1 MKKIGKTYEK
11 KFYIDNGE
19 PKEIPYCEKHQE
31 HYNGDVRSW
40 MCDSC
45 VEESIQRDK
54 VAKKEKKVK
63 EAKYV
68 PTLEE
73 SWTDILSNKKLTN
86 ADRTK
91 LEAVK
96 EYMDRGIIGREQPK
110 EGRKQGK
117 FSKAEALRL
126 YQEVKELRRE
136 EILNELVEKTPENYR
151 LVTDEEY
158 MREVVSNI
166 IKENEIGYDTETT
179 GLDKYNDKIVGH
191 CIYAPTV
198 DESYYIPFRHITGE
212 TQLHVD
218 FVTDNLDTILD
229 LVPKKI
235 CHNAQYDMHM
245 CINDG
250 LPITGEWHCT
260 QTIAHMFNENEMSF
274 ALKNLVPKYL
284 GIPSDKYGD
293 LFGDGGF
300 EGVPLKYAR
309 YYGANDPKI
318 TYMLYKWYEDFGI
331 NDKYGMGR
339 IWKEYLEVEMPLI
352 KVVVEMERVGF
363 IINEEHMGQQSV
375 DYGYDIHH
383 LERELKEILG
393 DINFG
398 SPAQLLPALRKATG
412 ENIKGTG
419 KKILKPLKSQY
430 RVVKLLL
437 EWRERSK
444 LKNDFMDKLPNFYK
458 ESTKRYH
465 SNFKPR
471 GTVTTRFSS
480 VEFNAQQIHKIIRQS
495 FEAPK
500 GQLIV
505 SADFGGQENRWLGHF
520 CQDEKMIEGWANGVD
535 FYSRIGSDVFQKP
548 YEECGDGTQWRN
560 LSKVIV
566 LAVTYGISPVE
577 LGASILPAIM
587 EDRGFDK
594 IDSKLV
600 NHLGITVKS
609 RNKVGS
615 DKWIKDVWTALGNK
629 IIRDF
634 LDAFPRIE
642 PWMKETRKMASEK
655 GYVLMEFG
663 NKRRLPLPKE
673 VYMEES
679 KVTIEVDKMRQAG
692 YDLEERRK
700 GKDILIPWKF
710 LPEWKRKS
718 IKGGIDRQAVNSVI
732 QGTSAEQ
739 TKRVMIEADKWCKHK
754 RAHGREF
761 YLLAPIHDELLFYA
775 PEDITK
781 EEIDVIEMLM
791 TQTVTL
797 QGIDVVTDIAVGK
810 NWKDM
815 EPQEEFFKS
824 QKEWIQLWNERN
836 WMN

>member
-1 MKKIGKTYEK
+1 MKKIIKTDSIDITEK
-11 KFYIDNGE
+11 
-19 PKEIPYCEKHQE
+19 
-31 HYNGDVRSW
+31 VT
-40 MCDSC
+40 
-45 VEESIQRDK
+45 
-54 VAKKEKKVK
+54 KKEKKVK

-73 SWTDILSNKKLTN
+73 CWEEILSNKKTP
-86 ADRTK
+86 ASDMKKYR
-91 LEAVK
+91 EVK
-96 EYMDRGIIGREQPK
+96 DYMDRGIIGREPVK
-110 EGRKQGK
+110 EGKKQGK
-117 FSKAEALRL
+117 FTKAEAKRL
-126 YQEVKELRRE
+126 HLQVKDIRRE
-136 EILNELVEKTPENYR
+136 EILKELVEKTPDNYI
-151 LVTDEEY
+151 LVVDH
-158 MREVVSNI
+158 
-166 IKENEIGYDTETT
+166 KELYDMVDALEGVEEIGYDTETT
-179 GLDKYNDKIVGH
+179 GLDKYSDKIVGH
-191 CIYAPTV
+191 CIYNPEV
-198 DESYYIPFRHITGE
+198 DKSYYVPFRHITNE
-212 TQLHVD
+212 IQIPLKDV
-218 FVTDNLDTILD
+218 NLAMEDVLTR
-229 LVPKKI
+229 VPKKI
-235 CHNAQYDMHM
+235 LHNAQYDMHM

-293 LFGDGGF
+293 LFGNGGF

-318 TYMLYKWYEDFGI
+318 TYQLYKFYEDFGI
-331 NDKYGMGR
+331 NDKYDMAR
-339 IWKEYLEVEMPLI
+339 TWNEYLEVEMPLI
-352 KVVVEMERVGF
+352 KVVVNMERVGF
-363 IINEEHMGQQSV
+363 IINEKHMGQQSIE
-375 DYGYDIHH
+375 YGKEIYDM
-383 LERELKEILG
+383 ECELKNLLG

-398 SPAQLLPALRKATG
+398 SPSQLLPALKKATG
-412 ENIKGTG
+412 EDIKGTG

-430 RVVKLLL
+430 YVVKLLL
-437 EWRERSK
+437 EWRGKHK
-444 LKNDFMDKLPNFYK
+444 LKNDFMDKLPNFKK
-458 ESTKRYH
+458 EETGRYH
-465 SNFKPR
+465 SSFKPR
-471 GTVTTRFSS
+471 GTVTGRFSS

-495 FEAPK
+495 FEAPD

-566 LAVTYGISPVE
+566 LAVTYGISPIE

-587 EDRGFDK
+587 EDRGYK
-594 IDSKLV
+594 TITKELINS
-600 NHLGITVKS
+600 LGIKPKDS
-609 RNKVGS
+609 H
-615 DKWIKDVWTALGNK
+615 DKAVWSALGEK

-642 PWMKETRKMASEK
+642 PWMNKTRKLASDK

-679 KVTIEVDKMRQAG
+679 RNVIAVDKMRQQG
-692 YDLEERRK
+692 YNLEERRK

-710 LPEWKRKS
+710 LPDWKKKS

-739 TKRVMIEADKWCKHK
+739 TKRVCIQMDAWCQHMRKQ
-754 RAHGREF
+754 GREF
-761 YLLAPIHDELLFYA
+761 YLQSSIHDEILIFA
-775 PEDITK
+775 PNDITYD
-781 EEIDVIEMLM
+781 EVRMIEKIM

-797 QGIDVVTDIAVGK
+797 SGIDVVTDIAIGK

-815 EPQEEFFKS
+815 IPEEEFFNSPEEYVK
-824 QKEWIQLWNERN
+824 LWEERR
-836 WMN
+836 WMSK

>member
-1 MKKIGKTYEK
+1 MKKIQL
-11 KFYIDNGE
+11 IDNTGKAFKIDATSGE
-19 PKEIPYCEKHQE
+19 MIYLDEIGDKLAEK
-31 HYNGDVRSW
+31 
-40 MCDSC
+40 
-45 VEESIQRDK
+45 I
-54 VAKKEKKVK
+54 AKKEKKVK
-63 EAKYV
+63 EAKYI

-73 SWTDILSNKKLTN
+73 SWAEILSNKKLTN

-96 EYMDRGIIGREQPK
+96 EYMDRGVIGREQPK

-117 FSKAEALRL
+117 FSKAEGIRL
-126 YQEVKELRRE
+126 YQQVKELRRE
-136 EILNELVEKTPENYR
+136 EILNELVEKTPENYI
-151 LVTDEEY
+151 LVTSEEE
-158 MREVVSNI
+158 MEAMM
-166 IKENEIGYDTETT
+166 NEFSLVTECGYDTETT

-191 CIYAPTV
+191 CIYNPLV
-198 DESYYIPFRHITGE
+198 DKSYYVPFRHITGE
-212 TQLHVD
+212 LQLEVE
-218 FVTDNLDTILD
+218 FVTKAFDVLLTSVL
-229 LVPKKI
+229 KKI

-274 ALKNLVPKYL
+274 ALKSLVPKYL

-293 LFGDGGF
+293 LFGNGGF

-363 IINEEHMGQQSV
+363 IINEKHMRQQSEE
-375 DYGYDIHH
+375 YGKEIYA
-383 LERELKEILG
+383 LECELKNILG

-398 SPAQLLPALRKATG
+398 SPAQLLPALKKATG

-430 RVVKLLL
+430 HVVKLLL
-437 EWRERSK
+437 EWRERTK

-458 ESTKRYH
+458 ESTKKYH
-465 SNFKPR
+465 SSFKPR

-495 FEAPK
+495 FEAPD
-500 GQLIV
+500 GQVIV

-587 EDRGFDK
+587 EDRGFTSISDK
-594 IDSKLV
+594 LISELK
-600 NHLGITVKS
+600 ITVKKK
-609 RNKVGS
+609 NGKYV
-615 DKWIKDVWTALGNK
+615 DKDVWTALGEK

-679 KVTIEVDKMRQAG
+679 KNVIAVDKMRQKG
-692 YDLEERRK
+692 YNLEERRK
-700 GKDILIPWKF
+700 GKDILIPWEM
-710 LPEWKRKS
+710 LPKWKKKS

-732 QGTSAEQ
+732 QGSSAEQ

-754 RAHGREF
+754 RSHGREF
-761 YLLAPIHDELLFYA
+761 YLCCPVHDELLFYV
-775 PEDITK
+775 PVDVTQ
-781 EEIDVIEMLM
+781 EEIGWIERLM
-791 TQTVTL
+791 TETVKL
-797 QGIDVVTDIAVGK
+797 NNIDVVTDIAVGK

-815 EPQEEFFKS
+815 ISEKEFFKN
-824 QKEWIQLWNERN
+824 QKGWIKLWNERN
-836 WMN
+836 WISK

>member
-1 MKKIGKTYEK
+1 MLNDIDLSKAGTNIAKI
-11 KFYIDNGE
+11 N
-19 PKEIPYCEKHQE
+19 
-31 HYNGDVRSW
+31 
-40 MCDSC
+40 
-45 VEESIQRDK
+45 
-54 VAKKEKKVK
+54 AKEKKVK
-63 EAKYV
+63 AAKYV

-73 SWTDILSNKKLTN
+73 CWEEILSNKK
-86 ADRTK
+86 ASASDRAK
-91 LEAVK
+91 YREVK
-96 EYMDRGIIGREQPK
+96 DYMDRGIIGREPVK
-110 EGRKQGK
+110 EGKKQGK
-117 FSKAEALRL
+117 FTMAEAKRL
-126 YQEVKELRRE
+126 HVALKEIRRA
-136 EILNELVEKTPENYR
+136 EILEELVEKTPDNYI
-151 LVTDEEY
+151 LVTDLEGLTE
-158 MREVVSNI
+158 MRRTAEVQS
-166 IKENEIGYDTETT
+166 EIGYDTETT

-191 CIYAPTV
+191 CVYCP
-198 DESYYIPFRHITGE
+198 DDDKSFYIPFRHITGE
-212 TQLHVD
+212 IQLD
-218 FVTDNLDTILD
+218 FEEVNNAISIVLSR
-229 LVPKKI
+229 VPKKI
-235 CHNAQYDMHM
+235 LHNAQYDMHM

-293 LFGDGGF
+293 LFGNGGF

-318 TYMLYKWYEDFGI
+318 TYQLYKFYEDFGI
-331 NDKYGMGR
+331 NNKYDMGR

-352 KVVVEMERVGF
+352 KVVVDMERVGF

-375 DYGYDIHH
+375 EYGKDIEVIE
-383 LERELKEILG
+383 ERLKNQLG

-398 SPAQLLPALRKATG
+398 SPAQLLPALKKATG
-412 ENIKGTG
+412 EEIKGTG
-419 KKILKPLKSQY
+419 KKLLKPLKSQY
-430 RVVKLLL
+430 KVVADLL
-437 EWRERSK
+437 EWRGMTK
-444 LKNDFMDKLPNFYK
+444 LKNDFMDKLPNFRK
-458 ESTKRYH
+458 ESTGRYH
-465 SNFKPR
+465 SSFKPR
-471 GTVTTRFSS
+471 GTVTGRFSS

-495 FEAPK
+495 FEAPE
-500 GQLIV
+500 GQVIV

-520 CQDEKMIEGWANGVD
+520 CQDEKMIDGWANNID
-535 FYSRIGSDVFQKP
+535 FYSKIGSDVFQKP

-566 LAVTYGISPVE
+566 LAVTYGISPIE

-587 EDRGFDK
+587 EDRGYTTVSAELIK
-594 IDSKLV
+594 
-600 NHLGITVKS
+600 HLGINPKK
-609 RNKVGS
+609 RNGKVG
-615 DKWIKDVWTALGNK
+615 DKEIWTVLGEK

-642 PWMKETRKMASEK
+642 PWMKKTRKMAAEK

-679 KVTIEVDKMRQAG
+679 RNVQCVDEMRRAG
-692 YDLEERRK
+692 IDLDSKRK
-700 GKDILIPWKF
+700 GKDIAVPWQL
-710 LPEWKRKS
+710 LPEWKKKS

-739 TKRVMIEADKWCKHK
+739 TKRVMIESAKWCKHK
-754 RAHGREF
+754 RDNGREF

-775 PEDITK
+775 PEDITQ

-797 QGIDVVTDIAVGK
+797 QGIDVVTDIAIGK

-815 EPQEEFFKS
+815 ISQEEFFKS
-824 QKEWIQLWNERN
+824 QKEWVALWNERN
-836 WMN
+836 WMK

>member
-1 MKKIGKTYEK
+1 MKSEDNILRDAEK
-11 KFYIDNGE
+11 ERIF
-19 PKEIPYCEKHQE
+19 
-31 HYNGDVRSW
+31 
-40 MCDSC
+40 
-45 VEESIQRDK
+45 
-54 VAKKEKKVK
+54 KKEKKVK
-63 EAKYV
+63 EAKHI

-126 YQEVKELRRE
+126 YLQVKELRRE
-136 EILNELVEKTPENYR
+136 EILNELVEKTPENYI
-151 LVTDEEY
+151 LVTTPEEASE
-158 MREVVSNI
+158 MWEDCKEI
-166 IKENEIGYDTETT
+166 IECGYDTETT
-179 GLDKYNDKIVGH
+179 GLDKYKDKIVGH
-191 CIYAPTV
+191 CLYNPV
-198 DESYYIPFRHITGE
+198 SDKSYYVPFRHVTNEI
-212 TQLHVD
+212 QLDFSTVD
-218 FVTDNLDTILD
+218 KLFKHLLAKIL
-229 LVPKKI
+229 KKI

-331 NDKYGMGR
+331 NDKYGMGC

-363 IINEEHMGQQSV
+363 IINEKHMGQQSEE
-375 DYGYDIHH
+375 YGKEIYD
-383 LERELKEILG
+383 LECELKNLLG

-398 SPAQLLPALRKATG
+398 SPAQLLPALKKATG

-430 RVVKLLL
+430 RVVALLL
-437 EWRERSK
+437 EWRAKSK
-444 LKNDFMDKLPNFYK
+444 LKNDFMDKLPNFKK
-458 ESTKRYH
+458 ESTGRFH
-465 SNFKPR
+465 SSAKPR
-471 GTVTTRFSS
+471 GTVTGRFAS

-495 FEAPK
+495 FEAPE

-566 LAVTYGISPVE
+566 LAVTYGISPIE

-587 EDRGFDK
+587 EDRGFTSISDK
-594 IDSKLV
+594 LISELK
-600 NHLGITVKS
+600 ITVKKK
-609 RNKVGS
+609 NGNYV
-615 DKWIKDVWTALGNK
+615 DKDVWTSLGNK

-642 PWMKETRKMASEK
+642 PWMKATRKLASEK

-679 KVTIEVDKMRQAG
+679 KATIEVDKMRQAG

-754 RAHGREF
+754 RSHGREF
-761 YLLAPIHDELLFYA
+761 YLLFPVHDELLFYA

-824 QKEWIQLWNERN
+824 QKEWIQLWNQRN
-836 WMN
+836 WMSK